1 MDDPSTMV
9 FVRSIS
15 TMSDV
20 RVHIRCVEAAPLA
33 SSGPQE
39 SLKIW
44 GGGASSDV
52 AGIMVEIGLTGLTKY
67 GGATPG
73 SDRPASSPSKL
84 QAAQSLVS
92 SCTTTR
98 LVSSIHHTYIR
109 GNT

>member
-1 MDDPSTMV
+1 M
-9 FVRSIS
+9 
-15 TMSDV
+15 
-20 RVHIRCVEAAPLA
+20 
-33 SSGPQE
+33 
-39 SLKIW
+39 
-44 GGGASSDV
+44 DV
-52 AGIMVEIGLTGLTKY
+52 AGIMVEIGSTGLTKY
-67 GGATPG
+67 EGGGGTPG